1 MSRIDELKKQHKDLA
16 LNDLDLMKMVMP
28 DQAIKYVEVL
38 AKLAKSKYK
47 EIAIAHD
54 GEDNLRTACLSALAG
69 WGIDYN
75 YLETLETPVLW
86 MLWNRMETLLGQNNF
101 KLFIKF
107 ANLNERGLI
116 SNNDVT
122 SYKSFN
128 EIEQAVS
135 LAEIK
140 LIDKELEKQIIKV
153 HEDDEWLLLK
163 PLSLEASMKYGASTK
178 WCTTSEGGKYFAN
191 YSKWG
196 ILIYCLNK
204 KTGYKF
210 ASFKN
215 LDRDRDNEFSFWNPA
230 DSKIDPLDTMEI
242 PTEILAIIRKE
253 VNTNSVPNTY
263 YMGVAAKE
271 KLNQYIEDNTL
282 RFTTSTSIGT
292 GGSITVTPNY
302 FSGTS
307 TNTIYTSG
315 TVGIGNTEPNTQ
327 LEIGG
332 DIVVRDGSIRM
343 TDNSGIER
351 ARLTAGGMI
360 FADQPD
366 AVLPVPP
373 PKNPYSEQIEQTR
386 QDLFR
391 EIEQHLNQTQ
401 ERVVEERTQ
410 QQSLLNDLELGT
422 LDENYIKRMQKLA
435 GIDINGVTV
444 KLNGVE
450 IIDDEEAEQT
460 DVPSEQPVNWFN
472 KLKNKIKN
480 GYERITTK
488 KDIQQPNMESYSDI
502 PGSNSSY

>member
-16 LNDLDLMKMVMP
+16 LNDLDLMKMAMP

-86 MLWNRMETLLGQNNF
+86 MLWNRMETLLGQSNF

-128 EIEQAVS
+128 ELEQAVS
-135 LAEIK
+135 LAEMK

-153 HEDDEWLLLK
+153 YEDDEWLLLK

-178 WCTTSEGGKYFAN
+178 WCTTMDNGTHFAR

-215 LDRDRDNEFSFWNPA
+215 LDRDRDTEFSFWNPI
-230 DSKIDPLDTMEI
+230 DHKIDPLDTMEI
-242 PTEILAIIRKE
+242 PTEILDVIRKE
-253 VNTNSVPNTY
+253 VHNNVIPNKDL
-263 YMGVAAKE
+263 MSKE
-271 KLNQYIEDNTL
+271 LQDKIYKLETDEQQQPSLT
-282 RFTTSTSIGT
+282 FAST
-292 GGSITVTPNY
+292 
-302 FSGTS
+302 GTS
-307 TNTIYTSG
+307 TGTIG
-315 TVGIGNTEPNTQ
+315 TIVNPSYFTISTNNIGMATTTPNTQ
-327 LEIGG
+327 LSIGG
-332 DIVVRDGSIRM
+332 DIEVAGNIRM
-343 TDNSGIER
+343 MDNEGNERIRITSSGFEAPGAI
-351 ARLTAGGMI
+351 TT
-360 FADQPD
+360 QHP
-366 AVLPVPP
+366 PP
-373 PKNPYSEQIEQTR
+373 PKNPYSEQIEETR

-391 EIEQHLNQTQ
+391 EIEQHLEQTQ
-401 ERVVEERTQ
+401 ERVVEERVQ

-450 IIDDEEAEQT
+450 IIDEGEAEQT
-460 DVPSEQPVNWFN
+460 DIPSEQPVNWFN

-480 GYERITTK
+480 GYETITTK
-488 KDIQQPNMESYSDI
+488 KNIQQPNMESHSDVL
-502 PGSNSSY
+502 GSSSSN

>member
-16 LNDLDLMKMVMP
+16 LNDLDLMKMAMP

-38 AKLAKSKYK
+38 AKLTKSKYK

-86 MLWNRMETLLGQNNF
+86 MLWNRMETLLGQSNF

-230 DSKIDPLDTMEI
+230 DNKIDPLDTIEI
-242 PTEILAIIRKE
+242 PTEILAVIRKE

-263 YMGVAAKE
+263 YMDVAAKE

-282 RFTTSTSIGT
+282 RFTSTSSAGIGITSDYFTTGTTTGNVSIGT
-292 GGSITVTPNY
+292 IAPS
-302 FSGTS
+302 
-307 TNTIYTSG
+307 
-315 TVGIGNTEPNTQ
+315 TQ
-327 LEIGG
+327 LSING
-332 DIVVRDGSIRM
+332 DIEVRDGSIRM

-351 ARLTAGGMI
+351 ARLTADGMV
-360 FADQPD
+360 FPQ
-366 AVLPVPP
+366 VVSHSYQ
-373 PKNPYSEQIEQTR
+373 NPYSEQLEETR

-391 EIEQHLNQTQ
+391 EIEQHLEQTQ
-401 ERVVEERTQ
+401 ERVVEERAQ
-410 QQSLLNDLELGT
+410 QQTLLNDLELGT
-422 LDENYIKRMQKLA
+422 LSEESIRRMQQLA

-450 IIDDEEAEQT
+450 IIDEGEAEQ
-460 DVPSEQPVNWFN
+460 PVVHSKYNWIN
-472 KLKNKIKN
+472 KVKS
-480 GYERITTK
+480 GYEKVKVYIRGSKMVKDTK
-488 KDIQQPNMESYSDI
+488 
-502 PGSNSSY
+502 

>member
-1 MSRIDELKKQHKDLA
+1 MD
-16 LNDLDLMKMVMP
+16 
-28 DQAIKYVEVL
+28 
-38 AKLAKSKYK
+38 
-47 EIAIAHD
+47 
-54 GEDNLRTACLSALAG
+54 
-69 WGIDYN
+69 
-75 YLETLETPVLW
+75 
-86 MLWNRMETLLGQNNF
+86 
-101 KLFIKF
+101 
-107 ANLNERGLI
+107 
-116 SNNDVT
+116 
-122 SYKSFN
+122 
-128 EIEQAVS
+128 
-135 LAEIK
+135 
-140 LIDKELEKQIIKV
+140 
-153 HEDDEWLLLK
+153 
-163 PLSLEASMKYGASTK
+163 
-178 WCTTSEGGKYFAN
+178 
-191 YSKWG
+191 
-196 ILIYCLNK
+196 
-204 KTGYKF
+204 
-210 ASFKN
+210 
-215 LDRDRDNEFSFWNPA
+215 
-230 DSKIDPLDTMEI
+230 
-242 PTEILAIIRKE
+242 
-253 VNTNSVPNTY
+253 
-263 YMGVAAKE
+263 VAAKE

-292 GGSITVTPNY
+292 GNSITVNPNY

-315 TVGIGNTEPNTQ
+315 TVGIGNTEPTAQ
-327 LEIGG
+327 LSING
-332 DIVVRDGSIRM
+332 DIEVRDGSIKM
-343 TDNSGIER
+343 TDNNGVER
-351 ARLTAGGMI
+351 MRITEGGMI

-366 AVLPVPP
+366 AVLPIPP

-422 LDENYIKRMQKLA
+422 LDENYIKRMQQLA

>member
-47 EIAIAHD
+47 EITAAHD

-263 YMGVAAKE
+263 YMDVAAKE

-282 RFTTSTSIGT
+282 RFASTGTATIGNKLIYTSNSTGNLSIGT
-292 GGSITVTPNY
+292 IAPSTQLSIT
-302 FSGTS
+302 
-307 TNTIYTSG
+307 
-315 TVGIGNTEPNTQ
+315 
-327 LEIGG
+327 G
-332 DIVVRDGSIRM
+332 DVEVRDGSIRM

-351 ARLTAGGMI
+351 ARLTADGMVFPQAQI
-360 FADQPD
+360 SHSYQ
-366 AVLPVPP
+366 
-373 PKNPYSEQIEQTR
+373 NPYSEQIEQTR

-401 ERVVEERTQ
+401 ERVVEERVQ

-450 IIDDEEAEQT
+450 IIDEGEAEQPVVHSNHNWVNKIKSGYEKAKVYIRGSKMAKGT
-460 DVPSEQPVNWFN
+460 EQPVQ
-472 KLKNKIKN
+472 
-480 GYERITTK
+480 T
-488 KDIQQPNMESYSDI
+488 IQD
-502 PGSNSSY
+502 

>member
-16 LNDLDLMKMVMP
+16 LNDLDLMKMAMP
-28 DQAIKYVEVL
+28 DQAVKYVEVL
-38 AKLAKSKYK
+38 AKLTRSKYK
-47 EIAIAHD
+47 ETAIAHD
-54 GEDNLRTACLSALAG
+54 GEDNLRTACLSSLAG

-75 YLETLETPVLW
+75 YLETLETSVLW
-86 MLWNRMETLLGQNNF
+86 ALWTRMETLLGQSNF

-116 SNNDVT
+116 VNNDVT

-128 EIEQAVS
+128 EIEQAIS

-140 LIDKELEKQIIKV
+140 LIDKELEKQIIKI

-263 YMGVAAKE
+263 YMDVAAKE

-282 RFTTSTSIGT
+282 RFASTGTATIGNKLIYTSNSTGNLSIGT
-292 GGSITVTPNY
+292 IVPS
-302 FSGTS
+302 
-307 TNTIYTSG
+307 
-315 TVGIGNTEPNTQ
+315 TQ
-327 LEIGG
+327 LSING
-332 DIVVRDGSIRM
+332 DIEVRDGSIRM

-351 ARLTAGGMI
+351 ARLTANGMEFPQAQI
-360 FADQPD
+360 SHSYQ
-366 AVLPVPP
+366 
-373 PKNPYSEQIEQTR
+373 NPYSEQIEQTR

-401 ERVVEERTQ
+401 ERVVEERSQ

-450 IIDDEEAEQT
+450 IIDEGEAEQ
-460 DVPSEQPVNWFN
+460 PVVHSKHNWIN
-472 KLKNKIKN
+472 KLKS
-480 GYERITTK
+480 GYEKAKVYIRGSKMAKGTEQP
-488 KDIQQPNMESYSDI
+488 IQTIQS
-502 PGSNSSY
+502 

>member
-86 MLWNRMETLLGQNNF
+86 MLWNRMETLLGQSNF

-263 YMGVAAKE
+263 YMDVAAKE

-282 RFTTSTSIGT
+282 RFTSTSSAGIGITSDYFTT
-292 GGSITVTPNY
+292 G
-302 FSGTS
+302 
-307 TNTIYTSG
+307 TNTGNLLLG
-315 TVGIGNTEPNTQ
+315 TTTPNTQ
-327 LEIGG
+327 MHING
-332 DIVVRDGSIRM
+332 DVEVAGNIRM
-343 TDNSGIER
+343 VDNSGIER
-351 ARLTAGGMI
+351 ARITADGMVFPQAQI
-360 FADQPD
+360 SHSYQ
-366 AVLPVPP
+366 
-373 PKNPYSEQIEQTR
+373 NPYSEQIEQTR

-401 ERVVEERTQ
+401 ERVVEERSQ

-450 IIDDEEAEQT
+450 IIDEGEAEQ
-460 DVPSEQPVNWFN
+460 PVVHSKHNWIN
-472 KLKNKIKN
+472 KLKS
-480 GYERITTK
+480 GYEKAKVYIRGSKMAKGTE
-488 KDIQQPNMESYSDI
+488 QPI
-502 PGSNSSY
+502 

>member
-1 MSRIDELKKQHKDLA
+1 MSKFDELKKQHKDLA
-16 LNDLDLMKMVMP
+16 LNDLDLMKMTVP
-28 DQAIKYVEVL
+28 DQASKYVEVL
-38 AKLAKSKYK
+38 AKLAKTKYK
-47 EIAIAHD
+47 EIAESNG
-54 GEDNLRTACLSALAG
+54 GEDNLRTSCLSALAA

-75 YLETLETPVLW
+75 YLETLETSVLW
-86 MLWNRMETLLGQNNF
+86 MLWNRMETLLGQSNF

-107 ANLNERGLI
+107 ANLNDRGLI
-116 SNNDVT
+116 ANNDVT
-122 SYKSFN
+122 SYKSFD

-230 DSKIDPLDTMEI
+230 DSKIDPLDTIEI

-263 YMGVAAKE
+263 YMDVAAKE

-282 RFTTSTSIGT
+282 RFTSTSSAGIGITSDYFTTGTTTGNLSIGT
-292 GGSITVTPNY
+292 TTP
-302 FSGTS
+302 S
-307 TNTIYTSG
+307 
-315 TVGIGNTEPNTQ
+315 TQ
-327 LEIGG
+327 LSING
-332 DIVVRDGSIRM
+332 DVEVRDGSIRM

-351 ARLTAGGMI
+351 ARLIADGMVFPQAQI
-360 FADQPD
+360 SHSYQ
-366 AVLPVPP
+366 
-373 PKNPYSEQIEQTR
+373 NPYSEQIEQTR

-401 ERVVEERTQ
+401 ERVVEERSQ

-444 KLNGVE
+444 KLNRVE
-450 IIDDEEAEQT
+450 IIDEGEAEQPVIHSKHNWIDKIKSGYEKAKVYIRGSKMVKGT
-460 DVPSEQPVNWFN
+460 EQP
-472 KLKNKIKN
+472 
-480 GYERITTK
+480 
-488 KDIQQPNMESYSDI
+488 IQTIQS
-502 PGSNSSY
+502 

>member
-16 LNDLDLMKMVMP
+16 LNDLDLMKMAMP

-38 AKLAKSKYK
+38 AKLTRSKYK
-47 EIAIAHD
+47 EITTAHD
-54 GEDNLRTACLSALAG
+54 GEDNLRTSCLSALAG

-86 MLWNRMETLLGQNNF
+86 ALWTRMETLLGQSNF

-116 SNNDVT
+116 ANNDVT

-128 EIEQAVS
+128 EIEQAIS

-140 LIDKELEKQIIKV
+140 LIDKELEKQIIKI

-263 YMGVAAKE
+263 YMDVAAKE

-282 RFTTSTSIGT
+282 RFTSTSSAGIGITSDYFTTGTTTGNVSIGT
-292 GGSITVTPNY
+292 IAPS
-302 FSGTS
+302 
-307 TNTIYTSG
+307 
-315 TVGIGNTEPNTQ
+315 TQ
-327 LEIGG
+327 LSING
-332 DIVVRDGSIRM
+332 DIEVRDGSIRM

-351 ARLTAGGMI
+351 ARLTANGMEFPQAQI
-360 FADQPD
+360 SHSYQ
-366 AVLPVPP
+366 
-373 PKNPYSEQIEQTR
+373 NPYSEQIEQTR

-401 ERVVEERTQ
+401 ERVVEERSQ

-450 IIDDEEAEQT
+450 IIDEGEAEQ
-460 DVPSEQPVNWFN
+460 PVVHSKHNWI
-472 KLKNKIKN
+472 NKIKS
-480 GYERITTK
+480 GYEKAKVYVTRSK
-488 KDIQQPNMESYSDI
+488 MVKDTEQPIQTI
-502 PGSNSSY
+502 

>member
-16 LNDLDLMKMVMP
+16 LNDLDLMKMAMP

-47 EIAIAHD
+47 EVTAAHD

-75 YLETLETPVLW
+75 YLETLETSVLW
-86 MLWNRMETLLGQNNF
+86 MLWNRMETLLGQSNF

-107 ANLNERGLI
+107 ANLNDRGLI
-116 SNNDVT
+116 NNNDVT

-230 DSKIDPLDTMEI
+230 DSKIDPLDTIEI
-242 PTEILAIIRKE
+242 PTEILSIIRKE

-263 YMGVAAKE
+263 YMDVAAKE

-292 GGSITVTPNY
+292 GGSITVTPSY
-302 FSGTS
+302 LSGTS

-315 TVGIGNTEPNTQ
+315 NVGIGNTEPNTQ
-327 LEIGG
+327 LSITG
-332 DIVVRDGSIRM
+332 DVEVRDGSIRM

-351 ARLTAGGMI
+351 ARITADGMV
-360 FADQPD
+360 FPQ
-366 AVLPVPP
+366 VVSHSYQ
-373 PKNPYSEQIEQTR
+373 NPYSEQLEETR

-391 EIEQHLNQTQ
+391 KIEQHLEQTE
-401 ERVVEERTQ
+401 ERVVEERSQ

-422 LDENYIKRMQKLA
+422 LDENYIKRMQQLA

-450 IIDDEEAEQT
+450 IIDEGEAEQ
-460 DVPSEQPVNWFN
+460 PVVHSKHNWID
-472 KLKNKIKN
+472 KIKS
-480 GYERITTK
+480 GYEKAKVYIRGSKMDQGTK
-488 KDIQQPNMESYSDI
+488 QPI
-502 PGSNSSY
+502 

>member
-1 MSRIDELKKQHKDLA
+1 MSRIDELKKQYKEFA
-16 LNDLDLMKMVMP
+16 LSDLDIMKMIVP
-28 DQAIKYVEVL
+28 DQANKYAEML
-38 AKLAKSKYK
+38 AKLTKNHINGSYFSEGGITSFRS
-47 EIAIAHD
+47 EILQLLVNNF
-54 GEDNLRTACLSALAG
+54 NL
-69 WGIDYN
+69 DYA
-75 YLETLETPVLW
+75 YLETLETQILLTLYLRVDA
-86 MLWNRMETLLGQNNF
+86 LLGSNRT

-122 SYKSFN
+122 SYKSFE
-128 EIEQAVS
+128 EIKQVVS

-153 HEDDEWLLLK
+153 HEDDEWLILK

-178 WCTTSEGGKYFAN
+178 WCTTMDKGIHFAR

-242 PTEILAIIRKE
+242 PTEILAVIRKE
-253 VNTNSVPNTY
+253 VNTNIISN
-263 YMGVAAKE
+263 KE
-271 KLNQYIEDNTL
+271 LMSKELQNKIYKLETDEQQQPSTL
-282 RFTTSTSIGT
+282 TFASTGTSTIGNNWAFTTSNSIGNLSIGT
-292 GGSITVTPNY
+292 T
-302 FSGTS
+302 TS
-307 TNTIYTSG
+307 TA
-315 TVGIGNTEPNTQ
+315 Q
-327 LEIGG
+327 LSVNG
-332 DIVVRDGSIRM
+332 DVEVRNCNIRM

-351 ARLTAGGMI
+351 ARITADGMI
-360 FADQPD
+360 FEPD
-366 AVLPVPP
+366 AVLSIPP
-373 PKNPYSEQIEQTR
+373 PKNPYSEQIEETR

-391 EIEQHLNQTQ
+391 EIEQHLEQTQ
-401 ERVVEERTQ
+401 ERVVEERAQ

-435 GIDINGVTV
+435 CIDINGVTV

-450 IIDDEEAEQT
+450 IIDEGEAEQT
-460 DVPSEQPVNWFN
+460 DIPSEQPVNWFN

-480 GYERITTK
+480 GYETITTK

>member
-16 LNDLDLMKMVMP
+16 LNDLDLMKMTMP

-47 EIAIAHD
+47 EITAAHD

-178 WCTTSEGGKYFAN
+178 WCTTMDKGTYFAR
-191 YSKWG
+191 YSRWG
-196 ILIYCLNK
+196 ILIYALNK

-230 DSKIDPLDTMEI
+230 DHKIDPLDTHEI
-242 PTEILAIIRKE
+242 PIEIISIIRNE
-253 VNTNSVPNTY
+253 ININRVTNKSLMDEAAQKKLYIYENPEEDYPQQPVQE
-263 YMGVAAKE
+263 GV
-271 KLNQYIEDNTL
+271 L
-282 RFTTSTSIGT
+282 RFTSTGT
-292 GGSITVTPNY
+292 AT
-302 FSGTS
+302 
-307 TNTIYTSG
+307 
-315 TVGIGNTEPNTQ
+315 IGNNFTYTASNNIGMGTTTPNTQ
-327 LEIGG
+327 LSIGG

-343 TDNSGIER
+343 TDNEGVER
-351 ARLTAGGMI
+351 MRITEGGMI

-366 AVLPVPP
+366 AVLPIPP

-391 EIEQHLNQTQ
+391 EIEQHLEQTQ
-401 ERVVEERTQ
+401 ERVVEERAQ

-422 LDENYIKRMQKLA
+422 LNEESIKRMQQLA
-435 GIDINGVTV
+435 GININGVTI

-488 KDIQQPNMESYSDI
+488 KDIQQPNMESHSDI
-502 PGSNSSY
+502 LGGNSSY

>member
-16 LNDLDLMKMVMP
+16 LNDLDLMKMAMP

-54 GEDNLRTACLSALAG
+54 GEDNLRTTCLSELAG

-153 HEDDEWLLLK
+153 YEDDEWLLLK

-263 YMGVAAKE
+263 YMDVAAKE

-282 RFTTSTSIGT
+282 RFTSTSSAGIGITSNYFTTGTTTGNVSIGT
-292 GGSITVTPNY
+292 IVPS
-302 FSGTS
+302 
-307 TNTIYTSG
+307 
-315 TVGIGNTEPNTQ
+315 TQ
-327 LEIGG
+327 LSING
-332 DIVVRDGSIRM
+332 DIEVRDGSIRM
-343 TDNSGIER
+343 TDNEGVER
-351 ARLTAGGMI
+351 MRITEGGMI

-366 AVLPVPP
+366 AVLPIPP

-401 ERVVEERTQ
+401 ERVVEERSQ

-450 IIDDEEAEQT
+450 IIDEGEAK
-460 DVPSEQPVNWFN
+460 QPVVHS
-472 KLKNKIKN
+472 KQRKNIWDQIKSL
-480 GYERITTK
+480 IK
-488 KDIQQPNMESYSDI
+488 
-502 PGSNSSY
+502 

>member
-16 LNDLDLMKMVMP
+16 LSDLDLMKMAMP
-28 DQAIKYVEVL
+28 DQATKYVEVL
-38 AKLAKSKYK
+38 SKLTKSKYK
-47 EIAIAHD
+47 EITTAHD
-54 GEDNLRTACLSALAG
+54 GEDNLRTSCLSALAG

-86 MLWNRMETLLGQNNF
+86 ALWTRMETLLGQSNF

-116 SNNDVT
+116 NNNDVT
-122 SYKSFN
+122 SYKSFS

-135 LAEIK
+135 LAEMK

-230 DSKIDPLDTMEI
+230 DHKIDPLDTIEI

-263 YMGVAAKE
+263 YMDVAAKE

-282 RFTTSTSIGT
+282 RFTSTSSTGIGITSDYFTTGTTTGNVSIGT
-292 GGSITVTPNY
+292 IVPS
-302 FSGTS
+302 
-307 TNTIYTSG
+307 
-315 TVGIGNTEPNTQ
+315 TQ
-327 LEIGG
+327 LSING
-332 DIVVRDGSIRM
+332 DVEVRDGSIRM
-343 TDNSGIER
+343 VDNSGIER
-351 ARLTAGGMI
+351 ARLTADGMV
-360 FADQPD
+360 FPQASSHSYQ
-366 AVLPVPP
+366 
-373 PKNPYSEQIEQTR
+373 NPFEEQLEETR

-391 EIEQHLNQTQ
+391 EIEQHLEQVQ
-401 ERVVEERTQ
+401 ERVVEQREVERDTI
-410 QQSLLNDLELGT
+410 LRDIELGT
-422 LDENYIKRMQKLA
+422 LSEEYKARMQQLA

-450 IIDDEEAEQT
+450 IVDDEEAEQT
-460 DVPSEQPVNWFN
+460 NIPSEQPVNWFN

-480 GYERITTK
+480 GYERITK
-488 KDIQQPNMESYSDI
+488 KSI
-502 PGSNSSY
+502 

>member
-16 LNDLDLMKMVMP
+16 LNDLDLMKMAMP

-86 MLWNRMETLLGQNNF
+86 MLWNRMETLLGQSNF

-128 EIEQAVS
+128 ELEQAVS
-135 LAEIK
+135 LAEMK

-153 HEDDEWLLLK
+153 YEDDEWLLLK
-163 PLSLEASMKYGASTK
+163 PLSLEASMKYGSSTK

-215 LDRDRDNEFSFWNPA
+215 LDRDRDTEFSFWNPI
-230 DSKIDPLDTMEI
+230 DHKIDPLDTMEI
-242 PTEILAIIRKE
+242 PTEILDVIRKE
-253 VNTNSVPNTY
+253 VHNNVIPNKDL
-263 YMGVAAKE
+263 MSKE
-271 KLNQYIEDNTL
+271 LQDKIYKLETDEQQQPSTL
-282 RFTTSTSIGT
+282 TFASTGTSTGTIGTIVNPSYFTTSTNNIGMAT
-292 GGSITVTPNY
+292 TT
-302 FSGTS
+302 
-307 TNTIYTSG
+307 
-315 TVGIGNTEPNTQ
+315 PNTQ
-327 LEIGG
+327 LSIGG
-332 DIVVRDGSIRM
+332 DIEVAGNIRM
-343 TDNSGIER
+343 MDNEGNERIRITSSGFEVPGAI
-351 ARLTAGGMI
+351 TT
-360 FADQPD
+360 QHS
-366 AVLPVPP
+366 PP
-373 PKNPYSEQIEQTR
+373 PKNPYSEQLEETR

-391 EIEQHLNQTQ
+391 EIEQHLEQTQ
-401 ERVVEERTQ
+401 ERVVEERVQ

-450 IIDDEEAEQT
+450 IIDEGEAEQT
-460 DVPSEQPVNWFN
+460 DIPSEQPVNWFN

-480 GYERITTK
+480 GYETITTK
-488 KDIQQPNMESYSDI
+488 KNIQQPNMESHSDVL
-502 PGSNSSY
+502 GSSSSN

>member
-16 LNDLDLMKMVMP
+16 LSDLDLMKMAMP
-28 DQAIKYVEVL
+28 DQAVKYVEVL
-38 AKLAKSKYK
+38 AKLTRSKYK
-47 EIAIAHD
+47 EITTAHD
-54 GEDNLRTACLSALAG
+54 GENNLRTSCLSALAG

-86 MLWNRMETLLGQNNF
+86 MLWNRMETLLGQSNF

-122 SYKSFN
+122 SYKSFS

-215 LDRDRDNEFSFWNPA
+215 LDRDRDNEFSFWNAA
-230 DSKIDPLDTMEI
+230 DSRIDPLEVMEI
-242 PTEILAIIRKE
+242 PTEILAVIRKE

-263 YMGVAAKE
+263 YMDVAAKE
-271 KLNQYIEDNTL
+271 KLSQYIEDNTL
-282 RFTTSTSIGT
+282 RFTSTSSAGIGITSDYFTTGTTTGNVSIGT
-292 GGSITVTPNY
+292 IAPS
-302 FSGTS
+302 
-307 TNTIYTSG
+307 
-315 TVGIGNTEPNTQ
+315 TQ
-327 LEIGG
+327 L
-332 DIVVRDGSIRM
+332 
-343 TDNSGIER
+343 
-351 ARLTAGGMI
+351 L
-360 FADQPD
+360 
-366 AVLPVPP
+366 
-373 PKNPYSEQIEQTR
+373 SEH
-386 QDLFR
+386 D
-391 EIEQHLNQTQ
+391 
-401 ERVVEERTQ
+401 
-410 QQSLLNDLELGT
+410 
-422 LDENYIKRMQKLA
+422 
-435 GIDINGVTV
+435 
-444 KLNGVE
+444 
-450 IIDDEEAEQT
+450 
-460 DVPSEQPVNWFN
+460 
-472 KLKNKIKN
+472 
-480 GYERITTK
+480 
-488 KDIQQPNMESYSDI
+488 
-502 PGSNSSY
+502 

>member
-16 LNDLDLMKMVMP
+16 LSDLDLMKMAMP
-28 DQAIKYVEVL
+28 DQAVKYVEVL
-38 AKLAKSKYK
+38 AKLTRSKYK
-47 EIAIAHD
+47 EITTAHD
-54 GEDNLRTACLSALAG
+54 GENNLRTSCLSALAG

-86 MLWNRMETLLGQNNF
+86 MLWNRMETLLGQSNF

-122 SYKSFN
+122 SYKSFS

-215 LDRDRDNEFSFWNPA
+215 LDRDRDNEFSFWNAA
-230 DSKIDPLDTMEI
+230 DSRIDPLEVMEI
-242 PTEILAIIRKE
+242 PTEILAVIRKE

-263 YMGVAAKE
+263 YMDVAAKE
-271 KLNQYIEDNTL
+271 KLSQYIEDNTL
-282 RFTTSTSIGT
+282 RFTSTSSAGIGITSDYFTTGTTTGNVSIGT
-292 GGSITVTPNY
+292 IAPS
-302 FSGTS
+302 
-307 TNTIYTSG
+307 
-315 TVGIGNTEPNTQ
+315 TQ
-327 LEIGG
+327 LSING
-332 DIVVRDGSIRM
+332 DIEVREGSIRM

-351 ARLTAGGMI
+351 ARLTADGMVFPQAQI
-360 FADQPD
+360 SHSYQ
-366 AVLPVPP
+366 
-373 PKNPYSEQIEQTR
+373 NPYSEQIEETR

-391 EIEQHLNQTQ
+391 KIEQHLEQTQ
-401 ERVVEERTQ
+401 ERVVEERVQ

-450 IIDDEEAEQT
+450 IIDEGEAEQPVVHSKHNWINKLKSGYEKAKVYIRGSKMAKST
-460 DVPSEQPVNWFN
+460 EQPVQ
-472 KLKNKIKN
+472 
-480 GYERITTK
+480 T
-488 KDIQQPNMESYSDI
+488 IQD
-502 PGSNSSY
+502 

>member
-1 MSRIDELKKQHKDLA
+1 MSKFDELKKQHKDLA
-16 LNDLDLMKMVMP
+16 LNDLDLMKMAMP

-47 EIAIAHD
+47 EITAAH
-54 GEDNLRTACLSALAG
+54 GGKDNLRIACLSALAG

-86 MLWNRMETLLGQNNF
+86 ALWTRMETLLGQSTF

-122 SYKSFN
+122 SYKSFD

-178 WCTTSEGGKYFAN
+178 WCTTMESGKYFAN

-196 ILIYCLNK
+196 ILIYALNK
-204 KTGYKF
+204 KTGFKF

-263 YMGVAAKE
+263 YMDAAAKE

-282 RFTTSTSIGT
+282 RFASTGTATIGPCN
-292 GGSITVTPNY
+292 SITVNPNY
-302 FSGTS
+302 FSATG
-307 TNTIYTSG
+307 TNTTYTTGNVSIG
-315 TVGIGNTEPNTQ
+315 TIVPSTQ
-327 LEIGG
+327 SLSINGE
-332 DIVVRDGSIRM
+332 VRDGSIIM
-343 TDNSGIER
+343 VDNSGTER
-351 ARLTAGGMI
+351 ARLTADGMVFPQAQI
-360 FADQPD
+360 SHSYQ
-366 AVLPVPP
+366 
-373 PKNPYSEQIEQTR
+373 NPYSEQIEETR

-401 ERVVEERTQ
+401 ERVVEERAQ
-410 QQSLLNDLELGT
+410 QKSLLNDLELGI
-422 LDENYIKRMQKLA
+422 LDDTYIKRMQKLA

-450 IIDDEEAEQT
+450 IIDEGEAEQT
-460 DVPSEQPVNWFN
+460 NVPSEQPVNWFN

-488 KDIQQPNMESYSDI
+488 KDIQQPNMESHSDI
-502 PGSNSSY
+502 LGSNSSY

>member
-1 MSRIDELKKQHKDLA
+1 
-16 LNDLDLMKMVMP
+16 MKMVMP

-86 MLWNRMETLLGQNNF
+86 MLWNRMETLLGQSNF

-230 DSKIDPLDTMEI
+230 DNKIDPLDTIEI
-242 PTEILAIIRKE
+242 PTEILAVIRKE

-263 YMGVAAKE
+263 YMDVAAKE

-282 RFTTSTSIGT
+282 RFTSTSSAGIGITSDYFTTGTTTGNVSIGT
-292 GGSITVTPNY
+292 IAPS
-302 FSGTS
+302 
-307 TNTIYTSG
+307 
-315 TVGIGNTEPNTQ
+315 TQ
-327 LEIGG
+327 LSING
-332 DIVVRDGSIRM
+332 DIEVRDGSIRM

-351 ARLTAGGMI
+351 ARLTADGMV
-360 FADQPD
+360 FPQ
-366 AVLPVPP
+366 VVSHSYQ
-373 PKNPYSEQIEQTR
+373 NPYSEQLEETR

-391 EIEQHLNQTQ
+391 EIEQHLEQTQ
-401 ERVVEERTQ
+401 ERVVEERAQ
-410 QQSLLNDLELGT
+410 QQTLLNDLELGT
-422 LDENYIKRMQKLA
+422 LSEESIRRMQQLA

-450 IIDDEEAEQT
+450 IIDEGEAEQ
-460 DVPSEQPVNWFN
+460 PVVHSKYNWIN
-472 KLKNKIKN
+472 KVKS
-480 GYERITTK
+480 GYEKVKVYIRGSKMVKDTK
-488 KDIQQPNMESYSDI
+488 
-502 PGSNSSY
+502 